1 MGNAEYMGEEKGS
14 SSHFKML
21 AFLSLLGLGLIQC
34 SDDAYLTHKMSATS
48 DPESDDVYQPGTPG
62 GAWTDEEVATTRRRI
77 FQMIHPDWDV
87 KKDMYTNSLRTLR
100 DQGPITENV
109 LLRLAFH
116 DCVRYAD
123 GSGGCNGCLNWNHMG
138 AETPNPNKKT
148 DFYRFD
154 PINNTDNQGLDQIA
168 AKLELIYTS
177 VDWPFQAPSL
187 AVSLHQTGKSRA
199 DLWQLAGLVALER
212 ALERANRACDL
223 DFHARQQVTLLE
235 SREKCEIKIT
245 KPLKFLT
252 GRADCVTD
260 ESPSYVT
267 YKAETQ
273 PMMFGDSKHVIDFGE
288 TEFGMDAEHWTALQ
302 AIHGATH
309 IAKIGLKYTWF
320 GPGYISNM
328 YFKMIANKPTYR
340 FRNGGDL
347 SFGQGVNI
355 WETAQGDNDGNP
367 VAQRG
372 WRASCMYAWNTTEGG
387 PCVLR
392 PSGALAADSPNPDK
406 ITHSKCIKEIDSNGK
421 CVPNTAYSWCKNVW
435 CDENLVEHDAGYD
448 RALAEVV
455 GSWTE
460 DASDKQNRHNTG
472 WDNRF
477 AFPYEIGLYW
487 NFTVGGVAQRAV
499 GCAGLDEPFGT
510 ITEPK
515 WALRNKNSPIW
526 NSPAMDCNVNTY
538 APQGKPM
545 HEIVNELGSDN
556 EVFAEKFLAAWQMM
570 TSNGY
575 SEGDLED
582 GPHSGWLGHYSL
594 AQQGLDIPDFET
606 YIAENAPVTF
616 TDPTADPFIC
626 GHLGHFTSSCGVR
639 YSTCLNM
646 YKSGGK
652 CVSRG
657 EGPGL

>member
-1 MGNAEYMGEEKGS
+1 MGEEKGS
-14 SSHFKML
+14 SSHFKMF
-21 AFLSLLGLGLIQC
+21 AFLSLLGFGLIQC

-48 DPESDDVYQPGTPG
+48 GPESDDVYQPGAPG

-87 KKDMYTNSLRTLR
+87 KKDMYTYSLRTLR

-123 GSGGCNGCLNWNHMG
+123 GSGGCDGCLNWNHMG

-235 SREKCEIKIT
+235 SRDKCEIKIT

-273 PMMFGDSKHVIDFGE
+273 PMLFGDAKHVVDFGE

-302 AIHGATH
+302 AIHGLVH
-309 IAKIGLKYTWF
+309 VAKIGLKYTWF
-320 GPGYISNM
+320 GSGYISNM

-340 FRNGGDL
+340 FQRGGDL

-435 CDENLVEHDAGYD
+435 CDENLVEHNAGYD
-448 RALAEVV
+448 GALAEVV

-556 EVFAEKFLAAWQMM
+556 EIFAEKFLAAWQMM

-626 GHLGHFTSSCGVR
+626 GHLGHFTSSCGVK